1 MSDVGPPL
9 QRIVLIGF
17 MGSGKST
24 VGPLVARRLGWTFAD
39 LDAEVEADQGRR
51 VADIFAALGEAAF
64 RRAEQAAAERV
75 TARTRVVVAAGG
87 GAFTERGT
95 RAALQKGALTVWL
108 RCALDALLTRIPA
121 DGSRPLAANRATI
134 GALLRSREADY
145 ALADLTVD
153 TTRTPPEVVAS
164 VIAAAARGGLDEGG
178 GTTEG

>member
-1 MSDVGPPL
+1 MTGGGPSPE
-9 QRIVLIGF
+9 RVVLIGF

-39 LDAEVEADQGRR
+39 LDAEVEKDLGRR

-64 RRAEQAAAERV
+64 RRAEHAAAERV
-75 TARTRVVVAAGG
+75 TAGRRVVVAAGG
-87 GAFTERGT
+87 GAFAQPAT
-95 RAALQKGALTVWL
+95 RAALQREALTVWL
-108 RCALDALLTRIPA
+108 RCELDVLLSRIPA

-134 GALLRSREADY
+134 GALLRDREADY

-164 VIAAAARGGLDEGG
+164 VIAAAARGSLDEGG

>member
-1 MSDVGPPL
+1 V
-9 QRIVLIGF
+9 VLIGF

-24 VGPLVARRLGWTFAD
+24 VGPLVARRLGWTFVD

-51 VADIFAALGEAAF
+51 VADIFSALGEAEF
-64 RRAEQAAAERV
+64 RRAERAAAERV

-87 GAFTERGT
+87 GAFTQAAT

-108 RCALDALLTRIPA
+108 RCAPDALLTRIPA

-134 GALLRSREADY
+134 GALLLSRETDY

-164 VIAAAARGGLDEGG
+164 VIAAAASGGLDEGG